1 MANFGETG
9 QLDPPNL
16 ALKKSIRR
24 CHRHFSH
31 KRGAMWVSTSGMA
44 SRKSDES
51 AAVGFMEIKL
61 VSGKKRQHANRQGC
75 SRIEKSVTRLT
86 S

>member
-61 VSGKKRQHANRQGC
+61 VPGKKGNMPTDKAVLG
-75 SRIEKSVTRLT
+75 SRSR
-86 S
+86 